1 MKSVGNMIEIC
12 EQNRFQHKKRQPFF
26 AERTD
31 ANK

>member
-1 MKSVGNMIEIC
+1 MKSVGSMIEIYDKIAY
-12 EQNRFQHKKRQPFF
+12 NTKKRQPFF